1 MLGKE
6 RDCSQCMVIALHFCR
21 RHFPLTVPLS
31 AHTRGNADTPL
42 TSHFPLR
49 SIPIMIPMR
58 QANLCSSH
66 VLLNSLRY
74 TLHTGS
80 YSSGQESGHTHVVE
94 RSSLTTHMRPLVQKT
109 FRQGSVERM
118 RQNEFLRREI
128 NDGHR
133 ACEQAF

>member
-1 MLGKE
+1 MYGH
-6 RDCSQCMVIALHFCR
+6 CIAFLQKTL
-21 RHFPLTVPLS
+21 PLTVPLS

-74 TLHTGS
+74 TLHTGL
-80 YSSGQESGHTHVVE
+80 YLSGQESGHTHVVE
-94 RSSLTTHMRPLVQKT
+94 RSSFTTHMRPLVQKT
-109 FRQGSVERM
+109 FRQGSAERM
-118 RQNEFLRREI
+118 RQNEFLRTEI